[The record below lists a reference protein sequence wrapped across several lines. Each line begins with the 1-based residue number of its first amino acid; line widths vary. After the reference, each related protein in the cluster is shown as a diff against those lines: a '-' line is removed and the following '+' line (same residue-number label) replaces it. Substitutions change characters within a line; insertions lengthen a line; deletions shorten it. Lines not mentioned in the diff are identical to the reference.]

1 MPSPPESDAFMQP
14 PEHERILSL
23 KDLLRVVWRRL
34 WIIALMPLLLTGAAV
49 GFSLQQTPMYQAS
62 IQILVGQER
71 GITSTPNDVVGL
83 QQLTRTMAEAINSR
97 PVADAV
103 IREQN
108 LNMQPDVFLSNMKVA
123 QIPNTQFIKVDYKD
137 PNPERA
143 QRIANSIGDVF
154 SNRISQI
161 SPSANSIT
169 ATVWERAVTPNKPV
183 SPNPVR
189 NGLLALALGLMLG
202 LGLAFLL
209 EYLDDSWRS
218 PEEVERI
225 SGVPTFGIIPEFE
238 VLQGRKE
245 GRR

>member
-108 LNMQPDVFLSNMKVA
+108 LNIQPDAFLSNMKVA
-123 QIPNTQFIKVDYKD
+123 QIPNTQFIKVDYED

-209 EYLDDSWRS
+209 EHLDDSWRS